1 MSMNLDELEKLAQA
15 ATPGPW
21 SYIRDIVIGD
31 RSKIL
36 ESLNDSVDDA
46 RFVAAANPA
55 TIIEMIAEIREL
67 RSVLS
72 ELSRVDFGKTWN
84 EAAEQAA
91 IRARRMLES

>member
-1 MSMNLDELEKLAQA
+1 MNIDELEKLAKS

-55 TIIEMIAEIREL
+55 TILEMVAEIREL
-67 RSVLS
+67 RSVLA
-72 ELSRVDFGKTWN
+72 ELARVDFGKDWS